1 MVSIKRNRH
10 KNEVMNKSVCFSAV
24 ILSTFLLF
32 VSCKDNRRTSY
43 ISNRQEN
50 KELPVSD
57 SIGQKTG
64 KDSVSLPAKKYAHA
78 ATDTKEIGR
87 EKGTRTN
94 KRNHVSKRLQDF
106 RKRTVSKY
114 FAGTLADSLSVG
126 RAELKVPRGSM
137 ERAKILS
144 ITPLCKGELAH
155 LPAGMVNVTADRSNP
170 TVAAHSK
177 DSIAGYR
184 FLPHGEHF
192 VHSPASITVPYDS
205 TLIPQGYTAEDIHT
219 YYYDELKAQWVMLRH
234 KALDKDKELVMAETS
249 HFTDVI
255 NGIIK
260 VPENPETQ
268 NYVPTGISELKAA
281 DPGAGIQQ
289 IEAPTANQNGTAA
302 LSYPFEAP
310 KGRAGIA
317 ASTGLQYSS
326 DGSSSYVGYGWSLP
340 VQSID
345 IETRWGVPHF
355 STEYESESYLLM
367 GKQLNDRVYRK
378 IDMDKRKSEKQFSTM
393 VEGGFNKIIRH
404 GDSPKNY
411 WWEVTSKDGT
421 VYSYGGYAG
430 AVDDNTTLTDG
441 NGNRIKWALK
451 RVTDVHGNF
460 AAYHY
465 TKSGNNLYP
474 QKYTYT
480 GFGNEE
486 GLYSILFD
494 IKDEAR
500 TDVVRSGRLGILQT
514 DQALLKRVSVKY
526 KDELL
531 HAYDLHY
538 EAGAFGKTLLMS
550 IDQKDSKDAL
560 VATQRFDY
568 YNDIKNGM
576 FGDAEE
582 WSVENDTNDGYR
594 KLLGHQVKDCD
605 DNLSIL
611 GGGYS
616 SGGSGGGG
624 FMIGFGFALGTI
636 NVGATYTHSRNTSHG
651 EITFMDID
659 GDGLPDKIFLGNGGL
674 RYRKNLLGTTG
685 KLLFGK
691 SQLIKGINEF
701 SKVVS
706 NSNTV
711 NANVAA
717 DFNVVTPGV
726 SFGKTWETSRTS
738 VYLSDF
744 NGDGLVDLAK
754 NGTVWFNHIGA
765 DGIPTFTPSSTGTP
779 NPIIGHSTEIDSSY
793 IPDYKAI
800 RDSLEKEYPLH
811 DVVRMWL
818 APFTGQIT
826 INIKITKTT
835 TKGDGIIY
843 SIQKENTVLKRDS
856 ILLTGVKQDNIPVSI
871 VAGERIFFRLQSRYS
886 GSEDKVEWAPEI
898 TYSSITGNTTTYLGR
913 DLTKYDAA
921 KDFLEGSTKTIP
933 LNKDGQVKITA
944 PYKKEKTNDDVTLL
958 VKKKNKGGESILKR
972 IVLPAGTVADDTY
985 TETLDILEA
994 DSTYLS
1000 FEMQTDASIDWKK
1013 VSWKPA
1019 YKYVGTED
1027 SMSIVPSRELY
1038 NKPVRVKTS
1047 KQMTSILTKTD
1058 SLYRAGILLA
1068 PELVVKRQNN
1078 EDHDTATV
1086 YMTINKD
1093 DGTLLYKHR
1102 LRLNQTDSLARDT
1115 IKITDTTTIEAMA
1128 AGKIHVSFNM
1138 QNELNSVVSARLDIL
1153 RDSLIYTTDSLGHK
1167 ILSDS
1172 IVRKITSIDASV
1184 FSAYNTVNFG
1194 PLYKGWGQF
1203 AYNGNGEYRNKPI
1216 ELTALNID
1224 TDKYK
1229 NIADR
1234 FRHSKKAEDL
1244 QGAALTEPKNQR
1256 FFVMGY
1262 NTVRNAFVSIAEDA
1276 YIAGGI
1282 QSSARMGENEI
1293 EVDSINYAT
1302 AGEGLSAPVLVSK
1315 SNSTDYGVSVN
1326 GEIKFISGGLSGSK
1340 SDQSTY
1346 TNTASMDLN
1355 GDSYP
1360 DWITEHKEKVDAHYT
1375 RQTGKLDDCKAQT
1388 NVKVPHFESSAYT
1401 LGASIS
1407 GAVKTDPK
1415 GAIAVSICPK
1425 KSSKKS
1431 SSEGSNAGDGN
1442 KISAVS
1448 VCASG
1453 NFTKG
1458 SSETKRDWA
1467 DLNGDGLPDML
1478 IGGNVRYNLGY
1489 GFTDEQPSGVTDL
1502 GSSSNSTWGAG
1513 LGMKINILGP
1523 ADISGGING
1532 TKTTT
1537 KHNALFSD
1545 LNGDGLP
1552 DMISRDNNDFTVRF
1566 NTGNGFLSDNQQGKG
1581 DIGKSLA
1588 TSISGHGDFSVKIN
1602 VHIFFLKFTLT
1613 PIVNAATS
1621 EGVSRTLSS
1630 ITDIDGDGYPDIVE
1644 SKGSDKLLVHRNLTG
1659 RTNMLKSVTLPFGG
1673 HIDLAYERTKPTFDL
1688 PGSRYVL
1695 SSVET
1700 RGGYKENGAARLRN
1714 EFTYEGGFRN
1724 RKERDFFGF
1733 AKVTTKQIDTE
1744 DGDKVYR
1751 YSVQTF
1757 GKNHNYYTHD
1767 LVTEEAL
1774 FDANDKQ
1781 LQGTVYSYNLKVQK
1795 DTTVIF
1801 PALASVKQSIYD
1813 ETTGVSMSTTVTND
1827 YDAYGNLSAY
1837 KENATGYELD
1847 ADIEYHQLTDKYIVA
1862 VPKHITVKDAA
1873 STTYRERSTKVDDKG
1888 NITEITMHNTGAPSV
1903 YNLSYD
1909 TYGNILKLT
1918 KPENGKG
1925 QRMFYAYTYD
1935 DVLHSLVTS
1944 VKDAYGYTS
1953 GTVYDYKWGVPMETT
1968 DLNGQK
1974 MRYTYDDMGRP
1985 STIVGPKE
1993 IAAGKPYTIKFEYH
2007 PTGRYARTIHYSP
2020 EGDIETYTFADSL
2033 MRAVQTKQT
2042 GMVWTG
2048 GSNQK
2053 VSIVSGRAVVDAF
2066 GRAVKAFYPTTES
2079 YGSIGTYNT
2088 TTGDPQ
2094 ATTEYDVYDRTTK
2107 VALPDGATT
2116 TTAYSIVS
2124 HDGEPML
2131 ETKVTD
2137 ALGRHAESYTDEKG
2151 RNRETVQHA
2160 SGDNIT
2166 VKYDYDAVGQVTTV
2180 HHPNDKVTTYEYD
2193 LLGHKLKVNHPDAG
2207 EVTCT
2212 YDAAGNLLTKL
2223 TAELKK
2229 RISADAPITYTYDY
2243 ERLSEVLYPKNLFNR
2258 VTYTYGKPGEKYNRA
2273 GRLVLVEDASG
2284 GEAYYYG
2291 NQGEVVKTV
2300 RSVMVS
2306 TADVRTYIYGATY
2319 DSWNRVRTMTY
2330 PDGEVV
2336 TYAYNAAGQIASVK
2350 SNKQGKEETIV
2361 EKVGYDKDGHTVYT
2375 KLGNGTETTYTY
2387 DKRRERLQEMNLTAA
2402 GTSIMHN
2409 KYQYDAVDNILGITN
2424 AVDPTR
2430 GNTNGDKKLGGTFK
2444 HSYAYDDLNRL
2455 VYASG
2460 KAKQASYSM
2469 QMTFGRMS
2477 EPLTKVQKVDS
2488 TKTAQSY
2495 DFTYKYEDSNH
2506 PTAPTQIGHEHY
2518 TYDANGNPTL
2528 VENDSLGTERR
2539 MYWDEDNRLMVLSDN
2554 GKTCRYTYNAGGER
2568 IIKSHGD
2575 LEGVYING
2583 APQGITFHETED
2595 YTIYPAPMITV
2606 TKNRFT
2612 KHYFIGDKRVASK
2625 LGVGKFSNVYG
2636 ISGNNV
2642 TAGQKDYAARMMQI
2656 EKQREEY
2663 YKSRETPPGVPTMK
2677 GATADPDNTHRGYN
2691 DIIGDLGDHSV
2702 PEGWVQRPK
2711 FNEKG
2716 DVPGPPVQWQ
2726 KPEDP
2731 DNAQPGYGY
2740 VPTDTTN
2747 TEDIFF
2753 YHSDH
2758 LGSTSYITDKDANI
2772 TQFDAYLPYGELLV
2786 DEHSSSEDM
2795 PYKFNGKELDE
2806 ETGLYYYGARYM
2818 DPKISMW
2825 LGVDPLAEKNV
2836 STSPFAFCNGNPIN
2850 YLDLDGLDTI
2860 KVNFN
2865 LEQDKWIIESVTL
2878 AKGHDVYQVTKDG
2891 ETETS
2896 YFASTEDG
2904 DVTFLSLDITNGP
2917 TKKDSYALGVYHIH
2931 GSDEKGATGYF
2942 VAPGGKPSS
2951 KKGSNSRVPD
2961 GAYPMTT
2968 PNYYS
2973 GRWRLPGLGGIV
2985 AARGIRIHFGSKIA
2999 RRWSTG
3005 CFIISSDYEK
3015 RDNHIYFDGNASRRQ
3030 VILFNKILGASEI
3043 SYYKDP
3049 NRKYMPLRAKYKKP
3063 LTNTVFVGTR

>member
-1 MVSIKRNRH
+1 MKVLKYILPVLAILCLLACSDNKKKMTIRHRMVQNDVVSDHRALSKNMQKDSSRNHTVKTTLSQKQTITRFVLKNKRKYIQSRQDNSR
-10 KNEVMNKSVCFSAV
+10 
-24 ILSTFLLF
+24 L
-32 VSCKDNRRTSY
+32 KDLKRRT
-43 ISNRQEN
+43 
-50 KELPVSD
+50 L
-57 SIGQKTG
+57 
-64 KDSVSLPAKKYAHA
+64 
-78 ATDTKEIGR
+78 
-87 EKGTRTN
+87 
-94 KRNHVSKRLQDF
+94 
-106 RKRTVSKY
+106 SKY
-114 FAGTLADSLSVG
+114 FSDNKADTLKAG
-126 RAELKVPRGSM
+126 RAELCVPERSMGRGKV
-137 ERAKILS
+137 LS
-144 ITPLCKGELAH
+144 ITPLKKNELPH
-155 LPAGMVNVTADRSNP
+155 LPAGMVNVTGGCDTLMAKNG
-170 TVAAHSK
+170 TT
-177 DSIAGYR
+177 AGYR
-184 FLPHGEHF
+184 FLPHGNHF
-192 VHSPASITVPYDS
+192 VHSMASIAVPYDS
-205 TLIPQGYTAEDIHT
+205 TLIPKGYTADDIHT
-219 YYYDELKAQWVMLRH
+219 YYYDELTRKWTLLKSKGIDTKHAV
-234 KALDKDKELVMAETS
+234 AMAETS

-260 VPENPETQ
+260 VPESPETQ
-268 NYVPTGISELKAA
+268 SYVPTGISELKAA
-281 DPGAGIQQ
+281 DPGAGIHQ

-317 ASTGLQYSS
+317 ASAGLQYSS

-340 VQSID
+340 LQSID

-367 GKQLNDRVYRK
+367 GKQLNDRIYRK

-393 VEGGFNKIIRH
+393 VEAGFNKIIRH

-430 AVDDNTTLTDG
+430 AVDDNTTLTDD
-441 NGNRIKWALK
+441 NGNRIKWVLK

-480 GFGNEE
+480 GFGTEE
-486 GLYSILFD
+486 GVYSILFD
-494 IKDEAR
+494 IEDEAR
-500 TDVVRSGRLGILQT
+500 ADVTRSGRLGILQT
-514 DQALLKRVSVKY
+514 EQALLKRVSVKY

-531 HAYDLHY
+531 RAYDLHY
-538 EAGAFGKTLLMS
+538 EAGAFGKTLLTS

-560 VATQRFDY
+560 VATQHFDY

-582 WSVENDTNDGYR
+582 WSVENDANDGYR

-636 NVGATYTHSRNTSHG
+636 NVGATYTHSRNTSRG

-674 RYRKNLLGTTG
+674 RYRKNLSGKTG

-706 NSNTV
+706 SSNTV
-711 NANVAA
+711 NTNVAA
-717 DFNVVTPGV
+717 DFNFVTPGV

-818 APFTGQIT
+818 APFTGQII
-826 INIKITKTT
+826 INSKITKTT

-856 ILLTGVKQDNIPVSI
+856 ILLAGIKQDNIPVSI

-898 TYSSITGNTTTYLGR
+898 TYSSITGNTTTYLGQ

-921 KDFLEGSTKTIP
+921 KDFMEGSTKIIP

-972 IVLPAGTVADDTY
+972 IVLPAGTVANDTY
-985 TETLDILEA
+985 TETLNILES

-1000 FEMQTDASIDWKK
+1000 FEMQTNASIDWKK

-1047 KQMTSILTKTD
+1047 KQMSSILTKTD

-1102 LRLNQTDSLARDT
+1102 LRLNQTNSLARDT

-1128 AGKIHVSFNM
+1128 AGKIHVSFNI
-1138 QNELNSVVSARLDIL
+1138 QNELNSALSARLDIL

-1167 ILSDS
+1167 TLRDS

-1229 NIADR
+1229 NIADQ
-1234 FRHSKKAEDL
+1234 FRHSKKVEDL
-1244 QGAALTEPKNQR
+1244 QGTALTEPKNQR

-1276 YIAGGI
+1276 YIAGGM

-1315 SNSTDYGVSVN
+1315 SNSTDYGVSANVN
-1326 GEIKFISGGLSGSK
+1326 GKIKFISGGLSGSK

-1375 RQTGKLDDCKAQT
+1375 RQTGKLDDFKAQT

-1407 GAVKTDPK
+1407 GAEKTDSK

-1442 KISAVS
+1442 KISATS

-1552 DMISRDNNDFTVRF
+1552 DMINRDNNDFTVRF

-1602 VHIFFLKFTLT
+1602 VYTPVLKFTLT

-1695 SSVET
+1695 SSVEV

-1724 RKERDFFGF
+1724 RKERDFYGF
-1733 AKVTTKQIDTE
+1733 EKVITKQIDTE
-1744 DGDKVYR
+1744 DNDKLYR

-1801 PALASVKQSIYD
+1801 PALATVKQSIYD
-1813 ETTGVSMSTTVTND
+1813 ETTGASMSTTITND
-1827 YDAYGNLSAY
+1827 YDAYGNLVSY
-1837 KENATGYELD
+1837 KETATNYELD
-1847 ADIEYHQLTDKYIVA
+1847 ADIAYHDLQAKYIVS
-1862 VPKHITVKDAA
+1862 VPKYIAVKDKGGKV
-1873 STTYRERSTKVDDKG
+1873 YRERSTQING
-1888 NITEITMHNTGAPSV
+1888 NGDITSITMHNSDKPSV
-1903 YNLSYD
+1903 YDMTYD
-1909 TYGNILKLT
+1909 AYGNLASLT
-1918 KPENGKG
+1918 KPENHKG
-1925 QRMFYAYTYD
+1925 QRMRYNYTYD
-1935 DVLHSLVTS
+1935 DVLHALVTS
-1944 VKDAYGYTS
+1944 VKDAYDYTS
-1953 GTVYDYKWGVPMETT
+1953 STVYDYKWGVPTETT
-1968 DLNGQK
+1968 DLNGNK
-1974 MRYTYDDMGRP
+1974 MRYAYDDMGRP
-1985 STIVGPKE
+1985 STILGPKE
-1993 IAAGKPYTIKFEYH
+1993 IATGKPYTIKFEYN
-2007 PTGRYARTIHYSP
+2007 PVGRYARTVHYSP

-2033 MRAVQTKQT
+2033 MHAVQTKQT
-2042 GMVWTG
+2042 GVVWTG

-2066 GRAVKAFYPTTES
+2066 GRTIKAFYPTTES
-2079 YGSIGTYNT
+2079 YGSIGAYNT

-2094 ATTEYDVYDRTTK
+2094 GTTEYDAYDRTTK
-2107 VALPDGATT
+2107 VTLPDGATT

-2131 ETKVTD
+2131 ETRVTD
-2137 ALGRHAESYTDEKG
+2137 ALGRNAESYTDEKG
-2151 RNRETVQHA
+2151 RNRETMQHA

-2166 VKYDYDAVGQVTTV
+2166 VKYDYDAVGQITTV
-2180 HHPNDKVTTYEYD
+2180 HHPNDKTTTYEYD

-2207 EVTCT
+2207 EVSYT

-2306 TADVRTYIYGATY
+2306 TADVRTYVYGATY

-2336 TYAYNAAGQIASVK
+2336 TYAYNAAGQIASIK

-2387 DKRRERLQEMNLTAA
+2387 DKRRERLQEMNLTEA

-2430 GNTNGDKKLGGTFK
+2430 GNTNGDKKLGGAFK

-2477 EPLTKVQKVDS
+2477 EPLTKIQKVDS

-2495 DFTYKYEDSNH
+2495 GFTYKYEDSNH
-2506 PTAPTQIGHEHY
+2506 LTAPTQIGHEHY

-2554 GKTCRYTYNAGGER
+2554 GKTSRYTYNAAGER

-2595 YTIYPAPMITV
+2595 YTIYPAPIITV

-2642 TAGQKDYAARMMQI
+2642 TAGQKDYATRMMQI

-2663 YKSRETPPGVPTMK
+2663 YKSLGTPPGVPTMK
-2677 GATADPDNTHRGYN
+2677 GATADPDNTGRGYN

-2716 DVPGPPVQWQ
+2716 DVPGPPIQWQ

-2740 VPTDTTN
+2740 VPADTTN

-2758 LGSTSYITDKDANI
+2758 LGSTSYITDAKANI

-2795 PYKFNGKELDE
+2795 PYKFNGKELDS

-2818 DPKISMW
+2818 NPVTSLW
-2825 LGVDPLAEKNV
+2825 YGVDPLAEKYPNNSV
-2836 STSPFAFCNGNPIN
+2836 YCYAANNSVKFIDTDGRKLRFAPGTSTAFKLKFRAAIQYLHEHKADGIIAQIEKSSTIIYIAEKIGESSAFSSKKKTIYWNPDIGLLTSSDKALSPTTILNHEADHTLQYLKDPQKNILDSHTEDPDYDNKEEFRVITGAEQRTAFALGEI
-2850 YLDLDGLDTI
+2850 
-2860 KVNFN
+2860 
-2865 LEQDKWIIESVTL
+2865 
-2878 AKGHDVYQVTKDG
+2878 KDG
-2891 ETETS
+2891 EVTRTDHRGTPYITKSVTTTE
-2896 YFASTEDG
+2896 AK
-2904 DVTFLSLDITNGP
+2904 NGERP
-2917 TKKDSYALGVYHIH
+2917 KNPYILEEIVISA
-2931 GSDEKGATGYF
+2931 
-2942 VAPGGKPSS
+2942 PSS
-2951 KKGSNSRVPD
+2951 KNV
-2961 GAYPMTT
+2961 TT
-2968 PNYYS
+2968 N
-2973 GRWRLPGLGGIV
+2973 
-2985 AARGIRIHFGSKIA
+2985 
-2999 RRWSTG
+2999 
-3005 CFIISSDYEK
+3005 
-3015 RDNHIYFDGNASRRQ
+3015 DN
-3030 VILFNKILGASEI
+3030 K
-3043 SYYKDP
+3043 KD
-3049 NRKYMPLRAKYKKP
+3049 NDSH
-3063 LTNTVFVGTR
+3063 

>member
-1 MVSIKRNRH
+1 MKALKYILPVLAILCLLACSDNKKKMTIRHRMVQNDVVSDHRTLSKNMQKDSSRNHTVKTTLSQKQTTTRFVLKNKRKHIQSRQDNSR
-10 KNEVMNKSVCFSAV
+10 
-24 ILSTFLLF
+24 L
-32 VSCKDNRRTSY
+32 KDLKRRT
-43 ISNRQEN
+43 
-50 KELPVSD
+50 L
-57 SIGQKTG
+57 
-64 KDSVSLPAKKYAHA
+64 
-78 ATDTKEIGR
+78 
-87 EKGTRTN
+87 
-94 KRNHVSKRLQDF
+94 
-106 RKRTVSKY
+106 SKY
-114 FAGTLADSLSVG
+114 FADNKADTLKAG
-126 RAELKVPRGSM
+126 RVELCVPEGSM
-137 ERAKILS
+137 ERGKVLS
-144 ITPLCKGELAH
+144 ITPLKKNELPH
-155 LPAGMVNVTADRSNP
+155 LPAGMVNVTGGCDTLMAKND
-170 TVAAHSK
+170 TT
-177 DSIAGYR
+177 AGYR
-184 FLPHGEHF
+184 FLPHGNHF
-192 VHSPASITVPYDS
+192 VHSMASIAVPYDS
-205 TLIPQGYTAEDIHT
+205 TLIPKGYTADDIHT
-219 YYYDELKAQWVMLRH
+219 YYYDELTRKWTLLKSRGIDTKHAV
-234 KALDKDKELVMAETS
+234 AMAETS

-260 VPENPETQ
+260 VPESPETQ

-281 DPGAGIQQ
+281 DPGAGIHQ

-317 ASTGLQYSS
+317 ASAGLQYSS

-430 AVDDNTTLTDG
+430 AVDDNTTLTDD

-594 KLLGHQVKDCD
+594 KLLEHQVKDCD

-711 NANVAA
+711 NTNVAA
-717 DFNVVTPGV
+717 DFNFVTPGV

-826 INIKITKTT
+826 INSKITKTT

-856 ILLTGVKQDNIPVSI
+856 ILLAGVKQDNIPVSI

-886 GSEDKVEWAPEI
+886 GSEDNVEWAPEI

-921 KDFLEGSTKTIP
+921 KDFMEGSTKIIP

-972 IVLPAGTVADDTY
+972 IVLPAGTVANDTY
-985 TETLDILEA
+985 TETLNIFES

-1000 FEMQTDASIDWKK
+1000 FEMQTNASIDWKK

-1047 KQMTSILTKTD
+1047 KQMSSILTKTD

-1128 AGKIHVSFNM
+1128 AGKIHVSFNI
-1138 QNELNSVVSARLDIL
+1138 QNELNSALSARLDIL

-1203 AYNGNGEYRNKPI
+1203 AYNGNGKYRNEPI

-1234 FRHSKKAEDL
+1234 FRHSKKVEDL
-1244 QGAALTEPKNQR
+1244 QGAAFIEPKNQR

-1262 NTVRNAFVSIAEDA
+1262 NTVRNAFVSITEDA
-1276 YIAGGI
+1276 YIVGTL
-1282 QSSARMGENEI
+1282 QSSARIGENEI

-1315 SNSTDYGVSVN
+1315 SNSTDYGVSVSSN
-1326 GEIKFISGGLSGSK
+1326 KEIKFISGGLSGSK

-1375 RQTGKLDDCKAQT
+1375 RQTGKLDDFKAQT

-1407 GAVKTDPK
+1407 GAEKTDSK

-1478 IGGNVRYNLGY
+1478 IGGNVKYNLGY

-1513 LGMKINILGP
+1513 LGVKINILGP

-1588 TSISGHGDFSVKIN
+1588 TSISSHGDFSVKIN

-1695 SSVET
+1695 SSVEI

-1744 DGDKVYR
+1744 DNDKLYR

-1801 PALASVKQSIYD
+1801 PALATVKQSIYD
-1813 ETTGVSMSTTVTND
+1813 EMTGASMSTTITND
-1827 YDAYGNLSAY
+1827 YDAYGNLASY
-1837 KENATGYELD
+1837 KETATNYELD
-1847 ADIEYHQLTDKYIVA
+1847 ADIAYHDLQAKYIVA

-1873 STTYRERSTKVDDKG
+1873 NTTYRERSTKVDDKG
-1888 NITEITMHNTGAPSV
+1888 QITEITQYNGSTPSV
-1903 YNLSYD
+1903 YNMNYD
-1909 TYGNILKLT
+1909 AYGNILKLT

-1953 GTVYDYKWGVPMETT
+1953 GTIYDYKWGVPTETT

-1985 STIVGPKE
+1985 VTITAPYE
-1993 IAAGKPYTIKFEYH
+1993 IESGQPFTIKYEYLPKQRSAH
-2007 PTGRYARTIHYSP
+2007 TIHYSQD
-2020 EGDIETYTFADSL
+2020 GNIETYTFADSL
-2033 MRAVQTKQT
+2033 MHAVQTKQT
-2042 GMVWTG
+2042 GVVWKGT
-2048 GSNQK
+2048 SATK
-2053 VSIVSGRAVVDAF
+2053 VSIVSGRAVIDAF
-2066 GRAVKAFYPTTES
+2066 GRNIAAYYPITEDFS
-2079 YGSIGTYNT
+2079 NIAQYNT
-2088 TTGDPQ
+2088 TIGDPQ
-2094 ATTEYDVYDRTTK
+2094 TTTTYDPHDRKTEIK
-2107 VALPDGATT
+2107 LPDGATT
-2116 TTAYSIVS
+2116 RTAYTVVN

-2137 ALGRHAESYTDEKG
+2137 ALGRNAESYTDEKG
-2151 RNRETVQHA
+2151 RQRETVQHA
-2160 SGDNIT
+2160 GGSDIR
-2166 VKYDYDAVGQVTTV
+2166 VKYEYDAVGQVMAVT
-2180 HHPNDKVTTYEYD
+2180 HPNGHKTTYEYD
-2193 LLGHKLKVNHPDAG
+2193 LLGRKLKVNHPDAG
-2207 EVTCT
+2207 EVVCT
-2212 YDAAGNLLTKL
+2212 YDPAGNLTTKL
-2223 TAELKK
+2223 TAQLKK
-2229 RISADAPITYTYDY
+2229 SISDKAPITYTYDY
-2243 ERLSEVLYPKNLFNR
+2243 ERIKEVLYPKNLFNR
-2258 VTYTYGKPGEKYNRA
+2258 VTYTYGAPGEKYNRT
-2273 GRLVLVEDASG
+2273 GRLMLVEDASG

-2291 NQGEVVKTV
+2291 RQGEVVKTV
-2300 RSVMVS
+2300 RTVMAS
-2306 TADVRTYIYGATY
+2306 LADIRTYVYGATY

-2336 TYAYNAAGQIASVK
+2336 TYHYNAAGQVESLT
-2350 SNKQGKEETIV
+2350 SNKLGKDEILV
-2361 EKVGYDKDGHTVYT
+2361 AKIGYDKDGHTVYT
-2375 KLGNGTETTYTY
+2375 KLGNGTESRYTY
-2387 DKRRERLQEMNLTAA
+2387 DKQRERLQEMTLTSA
-2402 GTSIMHN
+2402 GNTIMQN
-2409 KYQYDAVDNILGITN
+2409 KYKYDLVDNILGITN
-2424 AVDPTR
+2424 TADPQGLR
-2430 GNTNGDKKLGGTFK
+2430 EKNKAKLGGAYS
-2444 HSYAYDDLNRL
+2444 HSYVYDDINRL
-2455 VYASG
+2455 ISANG
-2460 KAKQASYSM
+2460 KAKTASYRLD
-2469 QMTFGRMS
+2469 MTYGIMG
-2477 EPLTKVQKVDS
+2477 EPLTKKQKVDS
-2488 TKTAQSY
+2488 SKVAQSY
-2495 DFTYKYEDSNH
+2495 AFAYLYEDSEH
-2506 PTAPTQIGHEHY
+2506 PTAPSQIGHNHY
-2518 TYDANGNPTL
+2518 TYDANGNPLT
-2528 VENDSLGTERR
+2528 VTNDSTSETRE

-2554 GKTCRYTYNAGGER
+2554 GKTSRYTYNAGGER
-2568 IIKSHGD
+2568 IIKSHGSM
-2575 LEGVYING
+2575 EGVYING
-2583 APQGITFHETED
+2583 APQGITFHEHDD
-2595 YTIYPAPMITV
+2595 YTLYPASIISIN
-2606 TKNRFT
+2606 KNRFT
-2612 KHYFIGDKRVASK
+2612 KHYFIGDKRIASK
-2625 LGVGKFSNVYG
+2625 IGVGQFNNVYG
-2636 ISGNNV
+2636 INGNIV
-2642 TAGQKDYAARMMQI
+2642 TAGQRDYAARMQNI
-2656 EKQREEY
+2656 EAQREEY
-2663 YKSRETPPGVPTMK
+2663 YKKLGTPPGIPTMK
-2677 GATADPDNTHRGYN
+2677 GNYTDPENTGVGYN
-2691 DIIGDLGDHSV
+2691 TIIGELGDHSV
-2702 PEGWVQRPK
+2702 PKGWPQTPK
-2711 FNEKG
+2711 FSEPG
-2716 DVPGPPVQWQ
+2716 TPPGPPVQWNPPTN
-2726 KPEDP
+2726 PEDVP
-2731 DNAQPGYGY
+2731 AGYGY
-2740 VPTDTTN
+2740 VASDTTREE
-2747 TEDIFF
+2747 TFF

-2786 DEHSSSEDM
+2786 DEHSSSENL
-2795 PYKFNGKELDE
+2795 PYKFNGKEMDE

-2825 LGVDPLAEKNV
+2825 LGVDKHAESYPHIGCAVYCIDNPV
-2836 STSPFAFCNGNPIN
+2836 GVFDTDGN
-2850 YLDLDGLDTI
+2850 
-2860 KVNFN
+2860 
-2865 LEQDKWIIESVTL
+2865 
-2878 AKGHDVYQVTKDG
+2878 
-2891 ETETS
+2891 
-2896 YFASTEDG
+2896 
-2904 DVTFLSLDITNGP
+2904 DI
-2917 TKKDSYALGVYHIH
+2917 
-2931 GSDEKGATGYF
+2931 
-2942 VAPGGKPSS
+2942 
-2951 KKGSNSRVPD
+2951 
-2961 GAYPMTT
+2961 
-2968 PNYYS
+2968 
-2973 GRWRLPGLGGIV
+2973 LPGLVQLKNTSGNGIFRDYHSNRNYMEAMRRFAQTTYGKQFIGSFLRNNQSHYGVHGNGKYSDVTLQINQIDFTNPTDQFLFTGNAEGSFSPRV
-2985 AARGIRIHFGSKIA
+2985 ADGKLFIVLMLDVKGKSIDDLTETITHELALHGSKLDDIVKA
-2999 RRWSTG
+2999 FRKG
-3005 CFIISSDYEK
+3005 GKDAVDK
-3015 RDNHIYFDGNASRRQ
+3015 LMQ
-3030 VILFNKILGASEI
+3030 
-3043 SYYKDP
+3043 KDP
-3049 NRKYMPLRAKYKKP
+3049 GGENEHKALGEKNIKVRSARNYHKTMQELTKRHKTLERIYQNEVKKYGKGENNAKE
-3063 LTNTVFVGTR
+3063 

>member
-1 MVSIKRNRH
+1 MKALKYILPVLAILCLLACSDNKKKMTIRHRMVQNDVVSEHRTLSKNMQKDSKRMSKAVQS
-10 KNEVMNKSVCFSAV
+10 KNTAIRLAINQHARKKTDNSR
-24 ILSTFLLF
+24 L
-32 VSCKDNRRTSY
+32 KDLKRRT
-43 ISNRQEN
+43 
-50 KELPVSD
+50 L
-57 SIGQKTG
+57 
-64 KDSVSLPAKKYAHA
+64 
-78 ATDTKEIGR
+78 
-87 EKGTRTN
+87 
-94 KRNHVSKRLQDF
+94 
-106 RKRTVSKY
+106 SKY
-114 FAGTLADSLSVG
+114 FADNKTDTLKAG
-126 RAELKVPRGSM
+126 RAELCVPEGSM
-137 ERAKILS
+137 GCGKVLS
-144 ITPLCKGELAH
+144 ITPLKKNELPH
-155 LPAGMVNVTADRSNP
+155 LPAGMVNVTGSCDTLMAKND
-170 TVAAHSK
+170 TT
-177 DSIAGYR
+177 AGYR
-184 FLPHGEHF
+184 FLPHGNHF
-192 VHSPASITVPYDS
+192 VHSMASIAVPYDS
-205 TLIPQGYTAEDIHT
+205 TLIPKGYTADDIHT
-219 YYYDELKAQWVMLRH
+219 YYYDELTRKWTLLKSKGIDTKHAV
-234 KALDKDKELVMAETS
+234 AMAETS

-260 VPENPETQ
+260 VPESPETQ

-281 DPGAGIQQ
+281 DPGAGIHQ
-289 IEAPTANQNGTAA
+289 IEAPTANQNGTAT

-317 ASTGLQYSS
+317 ASAGLQYSS

-393 VEGGFNKIIRH
+393 VEAGFNKIIRH

-480 GFGNEE
+480 GFGTEE
-486 GLYSILFD
+486 GVYSILFD
-494 IKDEAR
+494 IEDEAR
-500 TDVVRSGRLGILQT
+500 ADVTRSGRLGILQT
-514 DQALLKRVSVKY
+514 EQALLKRVSVKY

-531 HAYDLHY
+531 RAYDLHY

-560 VATQRFDY
+560 VATQHFDY

-582 WSVENDTNDGYR
+582 WSVENDANDGYR

-636 NVGATYTHSRNTSHG
+636 NVGATYTHSRNTSRG

-674 RYRKNLLGTTG
+674 RYRKNLSGKTG

-706 NSNTV
+706 SSNTV

-826 INIKITKTT
+826 INSKITKTT

-843 SIQKENTVLKRDS
+843 SIQKENTVLKCDS
-856 ILLTGVKQDNIPVSI
+856 ILLAGVKQDNIPVSI
-871 VAGERIFFRLQSRYS
+871 VTGERIFFRLQSRYS

-913 DLTKYDAA
+913 DLTEYDAA
-921 KDFLEGSTKTIP
+921 KDFMEGSTKTIP

-972 IVLPAGTVADDTY
+972 IVLPAGTVANDTY
-985 TETLDILEA
+985 TETLNILES

-1000 FEMQTDASIDWKK
+1000 FEMQTNASIDWKK

-1038 NKPVRVKTS
+1038 NKPVRVKMS

-1078 EDHDTATV
+1078 DDHDTATV

-1115 IKITDTTTIEAMA
+1115 IKITDTATIEAMA

-1138 QNELNSVVSARLDIL
+1138 QNELKSALSARLDIL

-1167 ILSDS
+1167 TLRNS

-1229 NIADR
+1229 NIADQ
-1234 FRHSKKAEDL
+1234 FRHSKKVEDL
-1244 QGAALTEPKNQR
+1244 QGAAFIEPKNQR

-1262 NTVRNAFVSIAEDA
+1262 NTVRNAFVSITEDA
-1276 YIAGGI
+1276 YIVGTL
-1282 QSSARMGENEI
+1282 QSSARIGENEI

-1315 SNSTDYGVSVN
+1315 SNSTDYGVSVSSN
-1326 GEIKFISGGLSGSK
+1326 KEIKFISGGLSGSK

-1346 TNTASMDLN
+1346 TNTASIDLN

-1375 RQTGKLDDCKAQT
+1375 RQTGKLDDFKAQT

-1407 GAVKTDPK
+1407 GAEKTDSK

-1431 SSEGSNAGDGN
+1431 SSEGSHAGDGN

-1458 SSETKRDWA
+1458 SSETKRDWG

-1478 IGGNVRYNLGY
+1478 IGGNVKYNLGY

-1513 LGMKINILGP
+1513 LGVKINILGP

-1695 SSVET
+1695 SSVEV

-1724 RKERDFFGF
+1724 RKERDFYGF
-1733 AKVTTKQIDTE
+1733 EKVITKQIDTE
-1744 DGDKVYR
+1744 DNDKLYR

-1801 PALASVKQSIYD
+1801 PALATVKQSIYD
-1813 ETTGVSMSTTVTND
+1813 ETTGASMSTTITND
-1827 YDAYGNLSAY
+1827 YDTYGNLASYKETATNYELDANIAYHDLQAKYIVSVPKHIAVKDKGGKVYRERSTQINGNGDITSITMHNSDKPSVYDMTYDAYGNL
-1837 KENATGYELD
+1837 
-1847 ADIEYHQLTDKYIVA
+1847 
-1862 VPKHITVKDAA
+1862 A
-1873 STTYRERSTKVDDKG
+1873 S
-1888 NITEITMHNTGAPSV
+1888 
-1903 YNLSYD
+1903 
-1909 TYGNILKLT
+1909 LT
-1918 KPENGKG
+1918 KPENHKG
-1925 QRMFYAYTYD
+1925 QRMRYNYTYD
-1935 DVLHSLVTS
+1935 DVLHALVTS
-1944 VKDAYGYTS
+1944 VKDAYDYTS
-1953 GTVYDYKWGVPMETT
+1953 STVYDYKWGVPTETT
-1968 DLNGQK
+1968 DLNGNK
-1974 MRYTYDDMGRP
+1974 MRYAYDDMGRP
-1985 STIVGPKE
+1985 STILGPKE
-1993 IAAGKPYTIKFEYH
+1993 IAAGKSYTIKFEYN
-2007 PTGRYARTIHYSP
+2007 PAGRYARTVHYSP

-2033 MRAVQTKQT
+2033 MHAVQTKQT
-2042 GMVWTG
+2042 GVVWTG

-2053 VSIVSGRAVVDAF
+2053 VSIVSGRTVVDAF
-2066 GRAVKAFYPTTES
+2066 GRTIKAFYPTTEP
-2079 YGSIGTYNT
+2079 YGSITSYNS

-2094 ATTEYDVYDRTTK
+2094 ATTEYDAYDRTTK
-2107 VALPDGATT
+2107 VTLPDGATT
-2116 TTAYSIVS
+2116 TKAYQIAM
-2124 HDGEPML
+2124 HEGEDML
-2131 ETKVTD
+2131 ETTITD
-2137 ALGRHAESYTDEKG
+2137 ALGRNMVQITDSKG
-2151 RNRETVQHA
+2151 RNRETIQHI
-2160 SGDNIT
+2160 SGDNII
-2166 VKYDYDAVGQVTTV
+2166 VKYDYDAVGQITTV
-2180 HHPNDKVTTYEYD
+2180 HHPNDKTTTYEYD

-2207 EVTCT
+2207 EVSYT

-2306 TADVRTYIYGATY
+2306 TADVRTYVYGATY

-2424 AVDPTR
+2424 TVDSTR
-2430 GNTNGDKKLGGTFK
+2430 GNTNGDKKLGGAFK

-2455 VYASG
+2455 IYASG

-2477 EPLTKVQKVDS
+2477 EPLAKVQKVDS

-2528 VENDSLGTERR
+2528 VENDSLNTERR

-2554 GKTCRYTYNAGGER
+2554 GKTSRYTYNAGGER

-2595 YTIYPAPMITV
+2595 YTIYPAPIITV

-2612 KHYFIGDKRVASK
+2612 KHYFIGNKRVASK

-2663 YKSRETPPGVPTMK
+2663 YKSLGTPPGVPTMK
-2677 GATADPDNTHRGYN
+2677 GATADPDNTGRGYN
-2691 DIIGDLGDHSV
+2691 EIIGDLGDHSV

-2716 DVPGPPVQWQ
+2716 DVPGPPIQWQ

-2740 VPTDTTN
+2740 VPADTTN
-2747 TEDIFF
+2747 TEEIFF

-2758 LGSTSYITDKDANI
+2758 LGSTSYITDAKANI

-2786 DEHSSSEDM
+2786 DEHSSSEEM
-2795 PYKFNGKELDE
+2795 PYKFNGKELDT

-2818 DPKISMW
+2818 NPVTSLW
-2825 LGVDPLAEKNV
+2825 YGVDPLAEKYPSVGGYVYCMENP
-2836 STSPFAFCNGNPIN
+2836 TKLIDPNGKETHVALNE
-2850 YLDLDGLDTI
+2850 DGTYRVVGGILNKDRNIYIFDKDKYGKYTI
-2860 KVNFN
+2860 KG
-2865 LEQDKWIIESVTL
+2865 KSIGVTSSTTSFYNSDYN
-2878 AKGHDVYQVTKDG
+2878 KGKGTWAIGATINPKDQSG
-2891 ETETS
+2891 K
-2896 YFASTEDG
+2896 D
-2904 DVTFLSLDITNGP
+2904 FLNKMISKDITLDDYIDKARNNRPYDFKVTNGSKSVVL
-2917 TKKDSYALGVYHIH
+2917 TDLKYVYRGMSI
-2931 GSDEKGATGYF
+2931 
-2942 VAPGGKPSS
+2942 GKTAFGQEIYTSARDI
-2951 KKGSNSRVPD
+2951 GNI
-2961 GAYPMTT
+2961 AA
-2968 PNYYS
+2968 
-2973 GRWRLPGLGGIV
+2973 GIV
-2985 AARGIRIHFGSKIA
+2985 AAKNGIPWEDARIAFDLYQGGREGISTQNAEYYGWSQTYTHINGITEMSNLRNSIINSVKRG
-2999 RRWSTG
+2999 W
-3005 CFIISSDYEK
+3005 
-3015 RDNHIYFDGNASRRQ
+3015 
-3030 VILFNKILGASEI
+3030 
-3043 SYYKDP
+3043 
-3049 NRKYMPLRAKYKKP
+3049 AKFKN
-3063 LTNTVFVGTR
+3063 LW